1 MTLTQDADILS
12 LSLTKDHYKSQMFN
26 RKTLISAMC
35 CFGTGVSI
43 LSGIPE
49 KILAQEGRRDNKIL
63 IKLQLNSSSAI
74 KIEKAPL
81 KYNKQMAFSF
91 TLDDGYRSAF
101 LCAYPLLNGGKV
113 SASFMDEWGQDE
125 GGDGGLSEG
134 LHFSDGCGNA
144 VPFRMAAAINA
155 SGLRNTPANRG
166 NLSWQEVKT
175 LYHSG
180 WDLLNHSF
188 QHATKHGT
196 AYESEVVRNTEAV
209 DQQLGFRMTQFVVP
223 GGESDPGYDMEY
235 AKAAFKNGILAVAT
249 TSGPGPVIHAGRP
262 VNLDQ
267 LIFQRTFVKSEPDD
281 KKYRLMDQY
290 LKRIDSL
297 IKRPE
302 KLWYNE
308 FSHGVGNSN
317 LWGIS
322 LVYKDFKYYMTGL
335 AKKHGQSGTDK
346 LWMAPWQ
353 EVYEYIWL
361 RDRTKV
367 NLVQKGKLVTISL
380 DLPELPPGFR
390 YKDLSLVVRSLSG
403 FRVLSN
409 SAGCKLSSNGAEDH
423 NLINIQFCK

>member
-1 MTLTQDADILS
+1 M
-12 LSLTKDHYKSQMFN
+12 
-26 RKTLISAMC
+26 ISAIWY
-35 CFGTGVSI
+35 GSVSLAI
-43 LSGIPE
+43 LYSGSG
-49 KILAQEGRRDNKIL
+49 KAGAQVPRTNKIS
-63 IKLQLNSSSAI
+63 IKLQLGNSSAV
-74 KIEKAPL
+74 KVEKAPL

-101 LCAYPLLNGGKV
+101 LCAYPLLNGGKI
-113 SASFMDEWGQDE
+113 SPSFTDEWSQDE
-125 GGDGGLSEG
+125 GGDGSLSKG
-134 LHFSDGCGNA
+134 LHFSDGCGHA
-144 VPFRMAAAINA
+144 VPFRMGVAINA
-155 SGLRNTPANRG
+155 SSLRDKPANRG

-180 WDLLNHSF
+180 WDILNHSF

-209 DQQLGFRMTQFVVP
+209 EQQLGFRMTQFVVP

-235 AKAAFKNGILAVAT
+235 AKAAFKNGVLAVAT
-249 TSGPGPVIHAGRP
+249 TSGPGPVIEVEKPQDLH
-262 VNLDQ
+262 Q
-267 LIFQRTFVKSEPDD
+267 LIFQRAFAKSNADD
-281 KKYRLMDQY
+281 KNYTLMNQY
-290 LKRIDSL
+290 LRRIDSL

-322 LVYKDFKYYMTGL
+322 LVYSDFKYYMTNL
-335 AKKHGQSGTDK
+335 AKKHGQTGSDQ

-361 RDRTKV
+361 RDRVRV
-367 NLVQKGKLVTISL
+367 NSVQKGRIVTIVL
-380 DLPELPPGFR
+380 DFPELPPGFR
-390 YKDLSLVVRSLSG
+390 YKDLSLIVGSKSG

-409 SAGCKLSSNGAEDH
+409 TAGCKITDNGTGSH
-423 NLINIQFCK
+423 NLLNIQFCK